1 MTSSRLDC
9 EIVRNRNKSKVTF
22 NGQSY
27 DCPVYKLDN
36 LKSKFNI
43 EGPCI
48 ILCGTSTTI
57 VEPGWSLKIDPMGDI
72 YLNRQSTKDTLNTV
86 SLSSV
91 DPVTLSIFGHRF
103 MSIAEQMGRVLQR
116 TAIST
121 NIKERLDFSCALFGP
136 NGGLV
141 SNAPHIPVHL
151 GAMQQAVQ
159 FQLAQNIPINKGD
172 VILSNHPRAGG
183 SHLPDLTVITPVFDD
198 SSPKPI
204 FFLANRG
211 HHADIGGATP
221 GSMPP
226 MSTHINQEGAQFVSF
241 KIVDR
246 GTFMEKE
253 LTDKFNEP
261 AQFKGCTGSRNL
273 EDNFADLKAQIAANQ
288 RGIYLVTELI
298 DEFSLPVVTRYMDW
312 IQEAAEKSVR
322 TLLIKTASTLGT
334 YLEAT
339 ESLDDGSDISIKITI
354 NPTTGDS
361 VFDFTDSAPEVYGNL
376 NAPKAVTYSAV
387 IYCLRLVSN
396 FLALQR
402 HM

>member
-1 MTSSRLDC
+1 M
-9 EIVRNRNKSKVTF
+9 
-22 NGQSY
+22 
-27 DCPVYKLDN
+27 DN

-57 VEPGWSLKIDPMGDI
+57 VEPGWNMKIDPMGDI
-72 YLNRQSTKDTLNTV
+72 YLNRQSIKDITNTV
-86 SLSSV
+86 SLSHV

-226 MSTHINQEGAQFVSF
+226 MSTNINQEGAQASFQSDAYDLYSNWLGALSFWHQFENLYKFVSF

-246 GTFMEKE
+246 GTFMEKG

-261 AQFKGCTGSRNL
+261 AQFEGCSGSRNL

-322 TLLIKTASTLGT
+322 TLLIKTAATLGN

-339 ESLDDGSDISIKITI
+339 ESLDDGSDISIKISI

-361 VFDFTDSAPEVYGNL
+361 VFDFTDSSPEVYGNL

-387 IYCLRLVSN
+387 IYCLRIVS
-396 FLALQR
+396 
-402 HM
+402 